1 MFGDSPRCRDHL
13 KVQVGMDE
21 ASALEISAFGCACRG
36 GNLEDAGMVW
46 NGRLTADTRNSAANM
61 VSLTTAAAHRKV
73 SAGAPK
79 AEATLPTLASF
90 SHVLDFQLKL
100 ETPAQWI

>member
-1 MFGDSPRCRDHL
+1 MCSVIPQDAGDHL

-46 NGRLTADTRNSAANM
+46 NGRLTADTRNSDD
-61 VSLTTAAAHRKV
+61 SCRTQK
-73 SAGAPK
+73 SEGALK
-79 AEATLPTLASF
+79 AEAALPPLLTPVSSASF

>member
-1 MFGDSPRCRDHL
+1 
-13 KVQVGMDE
+13 
-21 ASALEISAFGCACRG
+21 
-36 GNLEDAGMVW
+36 MVW

-73 SAGAPK
+73 SAGALK
-79 AEATLPTLASF
+79 AEAASALPPVLTPVSLASF
-90 SHVLDFQLKL
+90 PHVLDFQLKL